1 MDLCKIRISCISRQE
16 LRRAMDTNDYS
27 RNGCIS
33 RTVYQGPDIVDDT
46 QEHLDDTYVESLEN
60 TRPATEDLV
69 SEDPDFED
77 DGFYHDENLLE

>member
-1 MDLCKIRISCISRQE
+1 MAVSPGPFIKDQMSYL
-16 LRRAMDTNDYS
+16 
-27 RNGCIS
+27 
-33 RTVYQGPDIVDDT
+33 PDIVDDT

-77 DGFYHDENLLE
+77 DGFYYDENLLE